1 MNIWTYRR
9 PFLVHGRAYRIETAV
24 GLVSMTTRLY
34 RDHELLAADTLGFM
48 EPMDQRRLQTLRT
61 ESEGEALVVEV
72 GYVNL
77 WSVGIRVYVRGMLVH
92 ESHPGRN
99 PRPIAE
105 FMPGATARPP
115 GSTPAQGPAH
125 GLGAGAASGM
135 SPTDTAGPRPDA
147 AALQWERN
155 KYSFYTDVGLGL
167 LFLIAAKL
175 TDSLSTAALI
185 GAGAGLAVVVAQRFV
200 KVDLLGGLALFGVGM
215 LLVSAGFSIA
225 FDDDFMVKMKS
236 TILGLFVAALMGLDG
251 FANRGG
257 YFGRR
262 LGRYLPMPTDP
273 RRLAL
278 GMAALGLVSALLNYL
293 VAILFS
299 TDVWLGYTTFGDM
312 VVTLVLMFQVLR
324 YARPSPGAIDV

>member
-1 MNIWTYRR
+1 M
-9 PFLVHGRAYRIETAV
+9 
-24 GLVSMTTRLY
+24 
-34 RDHELLAADTLGFM
+34 
-48 EPMDQRRLQTLRT
+48 
-61 ESEGEALVVEV
+61 
-72 GYVNL
+72 
-77 WSVGIRVYVRGMLVH
+77 
-92 ESHPGRN
+92 
-99 PRPIAE
+99 
-105 FMPGATARPP
+105 
-115 GSTPAQGPAH
+115 
-125 GLGAGAASGM
+125 
-135 SPTDTAGPRPDA
+135 
-147 AALQWERN
+147 
-155 KYSFYTDVGLGL
+155 
-167 LFLIAAKL
+167 
-175 TDSLSTAALI
+175 TDSLATAALI

-251 FANRGG
+251 YVNRGG

-278 GMAALGLVSALLNYL
+278 GMAALGLVSALINYL

-299 TDVWLGYTTFGDM
+299 TDAWLWYTTFGDM
-312 VVTLVLMFQVLR
+312 AVTLVLMFQVIR

>member
-9 PFLVHGRAYRIETAV
+9 PFAVHGQAYCIETAV

-48 EPMDQRRLQTLRT
+48 EPMDQQRLQTLRT
-61 ESEGEALVVEV
+61 ESEDQAVIVEA

-77 WSVGIRVYVRGMLVH
+77 WSIGIRVYVRGVLVH
-92 ESHPGRN
+92 ESHPGR
-99 PRPIAE
+99 PLKPIAD
-105 FMPGATARPP
+105 FMPGATSRQP
-115 GSTPAQGPAH
+115 GSTLAEGPAH
-125 GLGAGAASGM
+125 GLGAGAE
-135 SPTDTAGPRPDA
+135 AGAAPADAAGARPDA

-155 KYSFYTDVGLGL
+155 KYSFYTDVALGV
-167 LFLIAAKL
+167 LFLVAAKL

-200 KVDLLGGLALFGVGM
+200 KVDLLGGLAVFGIGM

-251 FANRGG
+251 FFNHGG

-262 LGRYLPMPTDP
+262 LGRYLPMPVDP
-273 RRLAL
+273 RRLAI
-278 GMAALGLVSALLNYL
+278 GMAALGAVSAALNYV
-293 VAILFS
+293 VAVFFS
-299 TDVWLGYTTFGDM
+299 TDVWLWYTTFGDM